1 MMNIIKWKTERVN
14 SSSFTIPYDYE
25 ILHPIGTGAF
35 GNVVAARHSGQI
47 VAVKKLI
54 RPFYSLIHSKRTYRE
69 LVLLKTLN
77 NPNASVVQLID
88 AYTPDASL
96 ESFES
101 LYLVLNFIPSDLSKV
116 LKTQIMTENQI
127 CIVTYSLLR
136 ALKYIHSA
144 GIIHRDLKPS
154 NIGIDEDLNVWILD
168 FGLARQS
175 STDQMT
181 GYVTTRWWRAPEI
194 MFHWRNYDERVDI
207 WSVGCILGE
216 MLTGKPLFPGDDY
229 MDQLNKIM
237 TITGSPN
244 DEEISCIT
252 EPCAREYLQNLPFTP
267 KRKFQDMFTNASNEI
282 IEVMERLLS
291 FNPSKRPTAAESL
304 LMPFFREYHLPN
316 DEPVSDVVI
325 KLEDASSLT
334 IDQWKERTYKE
345 LMHFPKLHSTAVV
358 SL

>member
-1 MMNIIKWKTERVN
+1 MLTVKNI
-14 SSSFTIPYDYE
+14 
-25 ILHPIGTGAF
+25 GACC
-35 GNVVAARHSGQI
+35 
-47 VAVKKLI
+47 
-54 RPFYSLIHSKRTYRE
+54 TYR
-69 LVLLKTLN
+69 
-77 NPNASVVQLID
+77 
-88 AYTPDASL
+88 
-96 ESFES
+96 
-101 LYLVLNFIPSDLSKV
+101 YLVLNFIPSDLSKV